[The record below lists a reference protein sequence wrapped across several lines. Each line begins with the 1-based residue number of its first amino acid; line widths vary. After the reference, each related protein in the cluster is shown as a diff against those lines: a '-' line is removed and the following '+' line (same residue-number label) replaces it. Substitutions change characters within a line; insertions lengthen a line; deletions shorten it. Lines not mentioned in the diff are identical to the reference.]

1 MFWQPSLVFRSSL
14 LPAVFIRINYGISP
28 DSIKTVIISHLH
40 EDHTGGLSS
49 FRKARVIVH

>member
-1 MFWQPSLVFRSSL
+1 M
-14 LPAVFIRINYGISP
+14 SP